1 MSLMERDYIRER
13 YNEKNNPTNKKWS
26 SGFGSKKSLES
37 ELDRICEDKRK
48 QKEYKK
54 QLFNRNIK
62 PHIVYM
68 DENGNISKKP
78 DLYFSDNEKKTIK
91 QLQKQSKNR
100 YIRNKFIN
108 ILIILIIV
116 FLILYLSYDL
126 YMSST
131 MIF

>member
-1 MSLMERDYIRER
+1 MSLTKYDCHK
-13 YNEKNNPTNKKWS
+13 KNQKVLSKKQSYGHENKKT
-26 SGFGSKKSLES
+26 LES
-37 ELDRICEDKRK
+37 ELNRICEDKKR

-54 QLFNRNIK
+54 QLFNQNIK

-68 DENGNISKKP
+68 DENGNISKKVNSN
-78 DLYFSDNEKKTIK
+78 FSAEDKKTVR
-91 QLQKQSKNR
+91 QLQKQSKNKYTR
-100 YIRNKFIN
+100 KNFLN
-108 ILIILIIV
+108 ILIILITI

>member
-62 PHIVYM
+62 PHIVYKNQIYIFLIM
-68 DENGNISKKP
+68 KK
-78 DLYFSDNEKKTIK
+78 
-91 QLQKQSKNR
+91 KQSSNYKNNLR
-100 YIRNKFIN
+100 IGI
-108 ILIILIIV
+108 
-116 FLILYLSYDL
+116 
-126 YMSST
+126 
-131 MIF
+131 